1 MQLGITFAES
11 LSFKEHILD
20 ITNRCQKR
28 LNLLKAIRGR
38 EWGASPETI
47 MFTYKRFVR
56 QVLGYGSVFLA
67 HANPELLKKRQAI
80 ETEAIKIAYRL
91 PPWTS
96 NTWCYRL
103 VKTENILERL
113 KKQAKIFL
121 LKNQNDDLISPL
133 IKDSKMSII
142 GQHSPVYKAL
152 NW

>member
-1 MQLGITFAES
+1 MKISNCGEPQN
-11 LSFKEHILD
+11 ILD

-28 LNLLKAIRGR
+28 LNLLIAIRGR

-56 QVLGYGSVFLA
+56 PVLEYGSVLFA
-67 HANPELLKKRQAI
+67 HANPELLKKIQAI
-80 ETEAIKIAYRL
+80 ETAAIKIAYRL

-103 VKTENILERL
+103 VNTENILDRL
-113 KKQAKIFL
+113 KKQAKIFR

-133 IKDSKMSII
+133 IKESKISII
-142 GQHSPVYKAL
+142 GKHSPVYKAL